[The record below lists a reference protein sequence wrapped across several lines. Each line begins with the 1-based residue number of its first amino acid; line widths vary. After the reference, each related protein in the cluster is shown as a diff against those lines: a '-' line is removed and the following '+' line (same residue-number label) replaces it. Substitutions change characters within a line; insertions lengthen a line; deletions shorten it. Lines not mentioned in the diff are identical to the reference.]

1 MRRLPPF
8 ALGLVALLLA
18 GLAHGDDD
26 KQPDDPV
33 AEARRHFQEG
43 IDHVRKSEWAEAHD
57 AFEKSTTLR
66 PHAVTTYNL
75 GACQRAMG
83 RYTRARDSFR
93 AAQARNEQNEG
104 ELPASL
110 AAESKKYLGEI
121 EGLLVHVELTVIPK
135 DAHIAVDGA
144 PLAPEPS
151 KGELPVLVAGVQ
163 PGGPGELLPAETFEL
178 VVDPGPH
185 VFLLTR
191 KGYDAVVVNR
201 SFAAGAKVAIELE
214 LDRLPALL
222 HVSAS
227 GDAAMVEIDGQGV
240 GLAPIDV
247 TRPAGTYKVVV
258 KQDGYAPYESL
269 VRVKPG
275 EAVKLRATLVEEEP
289 SVFESWWFWTA
300 AGAVVT
306 GAVVTTYFLT
316 QPEPTR
322 PALNGGGLG
331 WTVPLQ

>member
-1 MRRLPPF
+1 MTRWPAF
-8 ALGLVALLLA
+8 ALGLLALLLT
-18 GLAHGDDD
+18 GIVQGDDEAE
-26 KQPDDPV
+26 DPV
-33 AEARRHFQEG
+33 AEARRFYQEG
-43 IDHVRKSEWAEAHD
+43 IAHVRASEWAEAHD
-57 AFEKSTTLR
+57 AFVKSGELR

-83 RYTRARDSFR
+83 RYTRARASFR
-93 AAQARNEQNEG
+93 SAITRGAQDEG

-110 AAESKKYLGEI
+110 AAESKRFLGEI
-121 EGLLVHVELTVIPK
+121 QGLLVHVELTVVPK
-135 DAHIAVDGA
+135 DASIAVDGA
-144 PLAPEPS
+144 PLQADPS
-151 KGELPVLVAGVQ
+151 QGQLPIFVAGVL
-163 PGGPGELLPAETFEL
+163 PGGPGKPLPAETFEL
-178 VVDPGPH
+178 VLDPGPH

-191 KGYDAVVVNR
+191 KGYDPVVVNR
-201 SFAAGAKVAIELE
+201 SYKAGAKVELDLE

-227 GDAAMVEIDGQGV
+227 GKSAVVEIDGQTV
-240 GLAPIDV
+240 GLAPIDI

-258 KQDGYAPYESL
+258 RQDGYTPYETL

-275 EAVKLRATLVEEEP
+275 EAVKLRATLVEEED

-316 QPEPTR
+316 RPDPER

-331 WTVPLQ
+331 WTVPLE